1 MSWYYS
7 YYIGYKKNGKFYPL
21 APYDCNH
28 NFYPI
33 LEKSRSFS
41 SDLHN
46 FFYKV
51 EKDEISEE
59 LKEIFGNDCFS
70 ECLISFL
77 PLKEARATCGP
88 WIKTG
93 YCLYDDVQDYLR
105 DHFSIDDL
113 KYNML
118 SPEQFAVKMQK
129 ELCSGQSE
137 DEEHSYKDYIYFS
150 FPDFEC
156 KEYEIFM
163 ILNQIDNI
171 DFEDSDNIVILLFEG

>member
-7 YYIGYKKNGKFYPL
+7 YYIGYKKNGKIYPL

-33 LEKSRSFS
+33 FEKSRNFS
-41 SDLHN
+41 SDLHDY
-46 FFYKV
+46 FYKV
-51 EKDEISEE
+51 KKDEISEE
-59 LKEIFGNDCFS
+59 LKEIFGDDCFS
-70 ECLISFL
+70 ERLISFL
-77 PLKEARATCGP
+77 PLNEAKAMSGQ

-93 YCLYDDVQDYLR
+93 YCLYDDVQDYFQGY
-105 DHFSIDDL
+105 FSINDL

-118 SPEQFAVKMQK
+118 SPEQFVIKMQK

-137 DEEHSYKDYIYFS
+137 KEEHSYKDYIYFS

-171 DFEDSDNIVILLFEG
+171 YFENSDNIVILLFEG